1 MTKSVSLAR
10 PTSAVPNESR
20 LKEVA
25 ERYYAPLRAFFR
37 RRTRNSPEVPDL
49 VQQVFL
55 RLTEHPHLSAIENP
69 DAYVFQ
75 MAANALRDHDRRT
88 RVRRRYMDSQTA
100 EEHDAAY
107 VVPSDLSPERIVQGR
122 ETIERVVIALRE
134 LPERTRDIFVLRCFE
149 GLKHTEIAR
158 LQGIS
163 VRATEKHFAK
173 ALAYLSELVDRPSRP
188 P

>member
-1 MTKSVSLAR
+1 
-10 PTSAVPNESR
+10 
-20 LKEVA
+20 
-25 ERYYAPLRAFFR
+25 
-37 RRTRNSPEVPDL
+37 L

-75 MAANALRDHDRRT
+75 MAANALRDHDRRI
-88 RVRRRYMDSQTA
+88 RVRRRFMDSQTA
-100 EEHDAAY
+100 EEHDASDASNA
-107 VVPSDLSPERIVQGR
+107 VPSDLSPERIVQGR

-163 VRATEKHFAK
+163 VRAAEKHFAK